1 MLDRPRDVSDP
12 GVNLLIGALTI
23 GLLLSLVA
31 LGVFIT
37 YRVFGILDV
46 TTDGS
51 FGVGA
56 ATAAALLAHG
66 WPALPATGAGA
77 LAGMGAGLVT
87 GIVHTR
93 FEVNPLLAGIL
104 TATALYSGNLYI
116 MGGGDRSVAAVPTV
130 FTQAELMLGRV
141 VPNADAITLLGTP
154 VSARN
159 LAGLVLALLIV
170 AVVLVL
176 LARFFGT
183 NLGVALRATGDN
195 PQMARALGVS
205 VGGVTV
211 VGLVMANGLIG
222 LAGALFAEYQGFANV
237 QMGLGII
244 VTGLAS
250 VIVGETLAGQRQGIA
265 PRLITAVLGA
275 VLFRLI
281 IAGALRAGLDPNA
294 LKLLTAVFVFLALVL
309 PDAVRRRLRR
319 QPATAGGARG

>member
-1 MLDRPRDVSDP
+1 
-12 GVNLLIGALTI
+12 
-23 GLLLSLVA
+23 
-31 LGVFIT
+31 
-37 YRVFGILDV
+37 
-46 TTDGS
+46 
-51 FGVGA
+51 
-56 ATAAALLAHG
+56 
-66 WPALPATGAGA
+66 
-77 LAGMGAGLVT
+77 
-87 GIVHTR
+87 
-93 FEVNPLLAGIL
+93 
-104 TATALYSGNLYI
+104 
-116 MGGGDRSVAAVPTV
+116 
-130 FTQAELMLGRV
+130 
-141 VPNADAITLLGTP
+141 
-154 VSARN
+154 
-159 LAGLVLALLIV
+159 
-170 AVVLVL
+170 
-176 LARFFGT
+176 
-183 NLGVALRATGDN
+183 
-195 PQMARALGVS
+195 
-205 VGGVTV
+205 V

>member
-1 MLDRPRDVSDP
+1 LLDGAGHLGDR

-23 GLLLSLVA
+23 GLLLSLLA

-56 ATAAALLAHG
+56 ATAAALLAQG
-66 WPALPATGAGA
+66 WPPAAATAVGAGA
-77 LAGMGAGLVT
+77 GMTAGLVT
-87 GIVHTR
+87 GLVHTR
-93 FEVNPLLAGIL
+93 FGVNALLAGIL
-104 TATALYSGNLYI
+104 TTTALYSGNLYI
-116 MGGGDRSVAAVPTV
+116 MGGGDRSVAAVPTLI
-130 FTQAELMLGRV
+130 TQAEGLFTRL
-141 VPNADAITLLGTP
+141 VPNAEAITLLGTP

-159 LAGLVLALLIV
+159 LASLALL
-170 AVVLVL
+170 VLVVAAVTGL

-183 NLGVALRATGDN
+183 NLGLALRATGDN

-205 VGGVTV
+205 VSGMIV

-222 LAGALFAEYQGFANV
+222 LAGALFAEYQGFANI

-250 VIVGETLAGQRQGIA
+250 VVLGEALAGGRQRVTS
-265 PRLITAVLGA
+265 RLATVVLGA
-275 VLFRLI
+275 VLFRLV

-294 LKLLTAVFVFLALVL
+294 LKLVTAVFLLLALVV
-309 PDAVRRRLRR
+309 PGAVRRRLHLGLL
-319 QPATAGGARG
+319 PGDAHG